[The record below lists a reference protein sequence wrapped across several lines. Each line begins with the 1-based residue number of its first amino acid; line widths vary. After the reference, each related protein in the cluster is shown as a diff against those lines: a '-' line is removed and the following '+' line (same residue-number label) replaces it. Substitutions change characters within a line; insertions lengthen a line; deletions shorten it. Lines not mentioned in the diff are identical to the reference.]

1 MKQLDAQD
9 TTDIATAQ
17 LEPIDLSLSVLKEVG
32 AQWLVDM
39 AQYFSNNPDIV
50 VSGFFFV
57 QELQGLLAQSY
68 RKFKNKA

>member
-39 AQYFSNNPDIV
+39 AEYFSNNPQILLSV
-50 VSGFFFV
+50 GLFV

-68 RKFKNKA
+68 RKFKSKA

>member
-50 VSGFFFV
+50 VSGFFRAG
-57 QELQGLLAQSY
+57 LQGLLAQSY